1 MAPKVEKSA
10 PFLVFYQLSG
20 GKLFQ
25 SKKSLRT
32 LECFMLHRHA
42 SIVFILPYL
51 KFSPILL
58 INIVSVYHL
67 LSK

>member
-10 PFLVFYQLSG
+10 PFPIFYQLSG
-20 GKLFQ
+20 GRLFQ

-32 LECFMLHRHA
+32 FECFMLHRRA

-51 KFSPILL
+51 KFSSIML